1 MARKVGKKRYHEN
14 DKVRKYY
21 YKKSEEYRKR
31 NKLKSQARQILER
44 SVRENPHL
52 IPDKCPIT

>member
-1 MARKVGKKRYHEN
+1 MARKVDNKRYHEN
-14 DKVRKYY
+14 IDRREY
-21 YKKSEEYRKR
+21 YKKRNSEYAKQ
-31 NKLKSQARQILER
+31 NKLKSQARQILNR